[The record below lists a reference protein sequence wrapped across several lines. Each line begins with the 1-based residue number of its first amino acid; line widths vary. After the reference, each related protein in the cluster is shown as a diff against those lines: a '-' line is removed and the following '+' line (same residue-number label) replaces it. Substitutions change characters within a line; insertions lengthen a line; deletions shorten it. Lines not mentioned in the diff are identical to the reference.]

1 MLNGTISRKSI
12 RKFLRY
18 MIMFFSVFIT
28 TQYIPECSISYIT
41 AFILGTTAALTFTII
56 DIYYPL
62 LVEKN

>member
-1 MLNGTISRKSI
+1 
-12 RKFLRY
+12 
-18 MIMFFSVFIT
+18 MFFSVFIT
-28 TQYIPECSISYIT
+28 TQYIPECSISYTT